1 VREQA
6 SEGGHSEGPT
16 VLRIQLG
23 AHLRRLREDRGLSR
37 QEAGEAIRCSDSK
50 ISRIEL
56 GRVGIKERDLADLLT
71 FYAVIDPAE
80 RDRLLAQAR
89 QAKAPGWWRAYT
101 DVTPDWFHNY
111 LGLESAA
118 RLIRTYE
125 IQFVPGL
132 LQTEQYARAVVL
144 LAHENA
150 STEEIDRRVRLRMN
164 RQQLLTQPDPPV
176 LGAVIDEAAL
186 RRPVGGP
193 AVMRGQIQAL
203 IDVTKHPNVRL
214 QVIPLSAGGHAAAG
228 GSFSILRFPHD
239 LPDIVYVEHLTVAT
253 YLDKR
258 DDVDKYAEIMNRL
271 AVEAKPPD
279 QTVAILTDNLA
290 RFTNLPA

>member
-1 VREQA
+1 MAGQA
-6 SEGGHSEGPT
+6 SDGGHPEGPT

-23 AHLRRLREDRGLSR
+23 AHLRRLREERGLSR
-37 QEAGEAIRCSDSK
+37 QEAGDAIRCSDSK

-71 FYAVIDPAE
+71 YYGITDPGE
-80 RDRLLAQAR
+80 RDRLLSQAR
-89 QAKAPGWWRAYT
+89 QAKTPGWWRAYT
-101 DVTPDWFHNY
+101 DVTPDWFQNY

-132 LQTEQYARAVVL
+132 LQTEEYARAVVM
-144 LAHENA
+144 LAHGQA
-150 STEEIDRRVRLRMN
+150 SPEEIDRRVRLRMN
-164 RQQLLTQPDPPV
+164 RQQLLTAPDPPV
-176 LGAVIDEAAL
+176 LWAVIDEAAL

-203 IDVTKHPNVRL
+203 IDITKHSNVRL
-214 QVIPLSAGGHAAAG
+214 QVIPLAAGGHAAAG

-239 LPDIVYVEHLTVAT
+239 LPDVVYVEHLTVAT

-279 QTVAILTDNLA
+279 QTVAILADNLA
-290 RFTNLPA
+290 RFPHQPT